1 LARHLDDGL
10 PLPPQSGGRE
20 EHASLAWRYALLAG
34 VLGIGAP
41 GGALAVR
48 VLAGVHDVGTELRV
62 HAFFYLYE
70 LIGSCLVFGIAGYLA
85 GRRADRLR
93 SGRDSYRVLA
103 ERDPLTS
110 LANARTFL
118 EHYRRSL
125 EHAERFHEPLS
136 LLVVDVDQLKEIN
149 DVLGHAFG
157 TTALLRVAHVLTT
170 CKRDTDLAARWGG
183 DEFALLMPGADE
195 EAARRQ
201 ADAIVGT
208 LGSEPVRADGKE
220 RVVSV
225 TIGIATAIG
234 RPPESLFER
243 ADRALYEGKR
253 TGRGQVRSAG
263 R

>member
-1 LARHLDDGL
+1 LSSRPDFGVPEVPEDR
-10 PLPPQSGGRE
+10 GR
-20 EHASLAWRYALLAG
+20 ASRGSLAWRYAVFAGLLG
-34 VLGIGAP
+34 LGAP
-41 GGALAVR
+41 GGALALR
-48 VLAGVHDVGTELRV
+48 VLAGVHDVAGEFRA
-62 HAFFYLYE
+62 HGFFYLYE
-70 LIGSCLVFGIAGYLA
+70 LVGSCLVFGIAGWVA

-93 SGRDSYRVLA
+93 QGRDSYRALA
-103 ERDPLTS
+103 ERDPLTG

-118 EHYRRSL
+118 DHYRRAL

-157 TTALLRVAHVLTT
+157 TAALLHVSDVLTD

-201 ADAIVGT
+201 ADAVAER
-208 LGSEPVRADGKE
+208 LRREPVRASGRE
-220 RVVSV
+220 RAVTA
-225 TIGIATAIG
+225 TIGMATSIG

-253 TGRGQVRSAG
+253 AGRGQVRAS
-263 R
+263 